1 MEKIIEFVANHPF
14 LIALWVAIALLLLW
28 NLLGDS
34 LGGIKALNTAEVIR
48 LINHEDALLVDL
60 RSKADF
66 DKGHILGAENIPAAT
81 LDEQIDKLKN
91 RAGDRPVVLY
101 CGNGMESQRSGRK
114 QQQAGLEKLYLL
126 KGGLPAWRE
135 ANLPV
140 TKE

>member
-1 MEKIIEFVANHPF
+1 MERIIEFIANHPF

-34 LGGIKALNTAEVIR
+34 LGGIRALNTAEVIR

-66 DKGHILGAENIPAAT
+66 DKGHILNAENIPVAS
-81 LDEQIDKLKN
+81 LDEQIDRLSK
-91 RAGDRPVVLY
+91 RAGDRPIVLV
-101 CGNGMESQRSGRK
+101 CGNGMESQRAGRK
-114 QQQAGLEKLYLL
+114 LQQAGVEKLHLL

>member
-1 MEKIIEFVANHPF
+1 MERIIEFVANHPF

-34 LGGIKALNTAEVIR
+34 LGGIKALTTSEVTR
-48 LINHEDALLVDL
+48 LINHDDALLVDL

-66 DKGHILGAENIPAAT
+66 EKGHILGAENIPAAM
-81 LDEQIDKLKN
+81 LDEQIDKLRN
-91 RAGDRPVVLY
+91 QAGDRPVVLY

-114 QQQAGLEKLYLL
+114 LQQAGFDRLHLL
-126 KGGLPAWRE
+126 KGGFPAWRE

-140 TKE
+140 TKD